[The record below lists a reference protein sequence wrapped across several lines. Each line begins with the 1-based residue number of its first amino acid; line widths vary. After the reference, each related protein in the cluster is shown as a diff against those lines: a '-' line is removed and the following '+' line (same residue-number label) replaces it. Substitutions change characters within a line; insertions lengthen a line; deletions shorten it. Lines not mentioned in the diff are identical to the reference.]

1 MDKRLRIVQIMTAT
15 GGVMGEVER
24 HTFDLCSALAEKHEV
39 HLLADKPYAATC
51 PKNVI
56 FHAVDFRQSQWNPWL
71 YWQIAQLINHLQP
84 QLVHAQ
90 SARASYLVSKMK
102 WFFQHV
108 MFVATTHCLKT
119 NHEAY
124 GLMDGVIA
132 TNTSLVA
139 DVSDEKVRVIYHGSK
154 PPFALTPHEK
164 KGIKLRLLAGR
175 EQPLMMTVGHFLS
188 SEGLDVL
195 LRACVDVDA
204 KLLIVGD
211 GVERKR
217 LEKLTKTLKLEQQV
231 QWLGQR
237 KDIGQLLQSV
247 DLCVISSMNDEFPSI
262 MTDAL
267 QVGCPVIATD
277 TGGVKDWLS
286 EGLLCPANNV
296 EALHS
301 LLCDTLRRLPLL
313 RKNYLPIFLR
323 AQQELTL
330 ATMAQRTQDF
340 YLALLE
346 QRR

>member
-1 MDKRLRIVQIMTAT
+1 
-15 GGVMGEVER
+15 
-24 HTFDLCSALAEKHEV
+24 
-39 HLLADKPYAATC
+39 
-51 PKNVI
+51 
-56 FHAVDFRQSQWNPWL
+56 
-71 YWQIAQLINHLQP
+71 
-84 QLVHAQ
+84 
-90 SARASYLVSKMK
+90 
-102 WFFQHV
+102 
-108 MFVATTHCLKT
+108 
-119 NHEAY
+119 
-124 GLMDGVIA
+124 
-132 TNTSLVA
+132 
-139 DVSDEKVRVIYHGSK
+139 
-154 PPFALTPHEK
+154 
-164 KGIKLRLLAGR
+164 
-175 EQPLMMTVGHFLS
+175 MTVGHFLA

-217 LEKLTKTLKLEQQV
+217 LEKLTKTLNLEQQV

-237 KDIGQLLQSV
+237 KDIGHLLQSV
-247 DLCVISSMNDEFPSI
+247 DLCVISSMSDEFPSI